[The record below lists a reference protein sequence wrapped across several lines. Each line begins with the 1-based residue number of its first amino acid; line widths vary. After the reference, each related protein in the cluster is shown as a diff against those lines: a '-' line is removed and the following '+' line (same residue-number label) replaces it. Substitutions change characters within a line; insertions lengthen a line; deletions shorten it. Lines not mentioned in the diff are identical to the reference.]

1 MGKKDAGLSLL
12 ELLISLAIF
21 SLIVIALF
29 VVATFCYSNM
39 INSSRRAVLQQECS
53 FILDHVTKW
62 FGLSAIGCITG
73 AADDAV
79 RRDVVIPWWKARRD
93 ANGNGIPDDECGICY
108 RGYRFYGNPTYRV
121 VYWETTNG
129 NFGGAGGGEN
139 LAIGRITNFNITLAP
154 GLNFLDVTVTARNN
168 PAAAASTNN
177 PEVTMSTRIS
187 LPMVTAN

>member
-39 INSSRRAVLQQECS
+39 INSNRRAVLQQECS

-62 FGLSAIGCITG
+62 FGLSAIGSMTG

-79 RRDVVIPWWKARRD
+79 RQDGANPWWKAMWDRD
-93 ANGNGIPDDECGICY
+93 GNGVPDDTCGNCY
-108 RGYRFYGNPTYRV
+108 RAYRFYPASNSV
-121 VYWETTNG
+121 VYWDTTNG

-139 LAIGRITNFNITLAP
+139 LAIGRITNFNIALTP
-154 GLNFLDVTVTARNN
+154 NLNFLYVTVTARNN
-168 PAAAASTNN
+168 PAAAASANN
-177 PEVTMSTRIS
+177 PEVTMETRIS
-187 LPMVTAN
+187 LPMVTAR